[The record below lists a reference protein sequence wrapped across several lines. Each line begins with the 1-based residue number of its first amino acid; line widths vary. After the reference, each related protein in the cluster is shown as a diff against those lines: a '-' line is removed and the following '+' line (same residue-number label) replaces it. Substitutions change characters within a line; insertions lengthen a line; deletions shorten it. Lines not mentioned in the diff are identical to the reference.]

1 MRHSTR
7 VSRLIDAL
15 ALSAYI
21 VAGAPA
27 QAATKTFTI
36 RPQQTVGVTSVDNP
50 ANAIDDNA
58 ATFAAISLQRVCRD
72 HDEQLQRG
80 TVTLDQLPPGY
91 RPTRLEV
98 NWTAGSVFAVMQ
110 DNKASVS
117 ATVEFTT
124 GQKWQR
130 LESAT
135 WTTSSK
141 NCPMMSD
148 GSLACL
154 DHSVSAGLPPGLDSA
169 RLRVRVT
176 LAAGFSECQPA
187 GMSGVANLVAH
198 AKIYDVRVVAQKAP
212 AKPAAKA
219 PSKKPSRP
227 KTP

>member
-1 MRHSTR
+1 MRSSRR
-7 VSRLIDAL
+7 VRGRIGTL
-15 ALSAYI
+15 ALSA
-21 VAGAPA
+21 VLAGVPA
-27 QAATKTFTI
+27 HAATKTFTL

-50 ANAIDDNA
+50 VNAIDDNP

-72 HDEQLQRG
+72 HHEQVQRG
-80 TVTLDQLPPGY
+80 TVTLDQFAPGY

-98 NWTAGSVFAVMQ
+98 TWTAGSVFAVMQ

-117 ATVEFTT
+117 ATVEFST

-148 GSLACL
+148 GSLTCL
-154 DHSVSAGLPPGLDSA
+154 DHSVSAGLPVGLDSA

-176 LAAGFSECQPA
+176 LAAGFSECQAA

-212 AKPAAKA
+212 VKPVAKAAAK
-219 PSKKPSRP
+219 KPWQP